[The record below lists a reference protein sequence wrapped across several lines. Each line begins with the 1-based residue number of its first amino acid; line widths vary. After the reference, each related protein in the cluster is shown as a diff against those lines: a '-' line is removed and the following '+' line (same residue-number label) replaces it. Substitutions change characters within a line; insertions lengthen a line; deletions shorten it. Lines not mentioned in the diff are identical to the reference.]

1 MLPRKYCLVGVHFS
15 LTRRM
20 ANFRCTRWRYL
31 FARWQPKIECVALCI
46 LDRSATKS
54 SIFLFWRLVWSNWSF
69 FVFEDPTTSGPI
81 TAWPTSIRRAA
92 WAVVTTSQVEFHHDP
107 IPIDPYNCMYTEYHY
122 IYIEYIY
129 NIHAHG
135 DIYIYGDSENYISM
149 CTPSFFIFATAHRIW
164 GFHHHHAA
172 SQW

>member
-31 FARWQPKIECVALCI
+31 FARWQPKIECIALCI

-54 SIFLFWRLVWSNWSF
+54 SFFGGLF
-69 FVFEDPTTSGPI
+69 D
-81 TAWPTSIRRAA
+81 
-92 WAVVTTSQVEFHHDP
+92 Q
-107 IPIDPYNCMYTEYHY
+107 IDPFLLLKIQQLPVQSLLGPQAYGERHGLLWPQVRLNSTMTPSQSIHTIVCIQNIIISISNIFITYTHTER
-122 IYIEYIY
+122 
-129 NIHAHG
+129 
-135 DIYIYGDSENYISM
+135 DIYTYGDSENYISM
-149 CTPSFFIFATAHRIW
+149 WTPSFFIFATAHRIW